1 MAKRKIPKVVFPSL
15 DDVYSDELESDTKFN
30 GLLKKEAPIAIK
42 IAFEENKLF
51 ATLFEINNTG
61 QFIDIPKQYWIEALN
76 TCIESYVKEEEY
88 EKANETVT
96 LIEKIKKGNLKR
108 SKQ

>member
-15 DDVYSDELESDTKFN
+15 DDLDSNELESDTKFKE
-30 GLLKKEAPIAIK
+30 LLKREAPISIQ
-42 IAFEENKLF
+42 IAFEQKKLF

-76 TCIESYVKEEEY
+76 TCIESYVKNEEY

-96 LIEKIKKGNLKR
+96 LIEKIKKGNLNR
-108 SKQ
+108 SN